1 MYSMFVIYN
10 SFSDL
15 EKTELFM
22 ELYGNVLMNS
32 HALEYLKNKSNDLIR
47 YKLYPLNTV
56 ICWLIATATVFK

>member
-47 YKLYPLNTV
+47 YKLYLQCNLLV
-56 ICWLIATATVFK
+56 NYSHSYCI

>member
-47 YKLYPLNTV
+47 YNLYIHIIP
-56 ICWLIATATVFK
+56 